1 MKSAE
6 EWVGNLRVAGDVAG
20 ELALLNA
27 VDIRA
32 IQADA
37 LRHAAEGCRDISG
50 SLLHSNPAFKNAAML
65 CAEALEAEAERL
77 SKP

>member
-6 EWVGNLRVAGDVAG
+6 EWVGNLRGAGDVAG

-37 LRHAAEGCRDISG
+37 LRHAAEICRTVVLCNECA
-50 SLLHSNPAFKNAAML
+50 SL
-65 CAEALEAEAERL
+65 CEAEAERL